1 VPPGYHQ
8 HDGFYLR
15 LHGGGGYLT
24 VSGSGLTLSGGAG
37 AFSVAIGGVII
48 PNLILYGEVLGLV
61 VSDPT
66 ASSNN
71 HSASTSGIDM
81 TLIGFGPGVAYYV
94 EPFNMYL
101 STTLTFTQL
110 SVSDSKTDVKY
121 YDSNVGF
128 GFSLEAGKEW
138 WISTNWGLGAAFQF
152 QFASMKDKGS
162 SDQLT
167 GLGFV
172 VLLSATYN

>member
-1 VPPGYHQ
+1 
-8 HDGFYLR
+8 
-15 LHGGGGYLT
+15 
-24 VSGSGLTLSGGAG
+24 
-37 AFSVAIGGVII
+37 
-48 PNLILYGEVLGLV
+48 
-61 VSDPT
+61 
-66 ASSNN
+66 
-71 HSASTSGIDM
+71 M

-94 EPFNMYL
+94 EPINMYL

-110 SVSDSKTDVKY
+110 SVSDSNTNAKY

-138 WISTNWGLGAAFQF
+138 WISTDWGLGAAFQF

-172 VLLSATYN
+172 ALLSVTYN